1 MPGPLGAPPPGRA
14 RAGGR
19 ARGRGARTPG
29 ARWGSRGGGARGLA
43 PRGSGSAPIG
53 PRGPPPPA
61 YNPRAPPRSPAP
73 RREGEGVHRGP
84 ATSHESSCGL
94 MRSSRGRSQAP
105 LRPRRVAEARV
116 HAEGPRDDEGDVHGA
131 TVTVGPVGGLHTL
144 WTPWYGPPLPRP
156 DKLAAP
162 RPDKHRRPSRRARPG
177 PPGSRPAAEGPRGG
191 ACFPEGGPGLRGRA
205 PPRPRARAR
214 PPKPLPESPRALSMA
229 LSRPRSGPSGR
240 S

>member
-1 MPGPLGAPPPGRA
+1 M
-14 RAGGR
+14 
-19 ARGRGARTPG
+19 
-29 ARWGSRGGGARGLA
+29 
-43 PRGSGSAPIG
+43 IG

-105 LRPRRVAEARV
+105 LRPRRAAEV
-116 HAEGPRDDEGDVHGA
+116 VGPRDDEGDVHGA
-131 TVTVGPVGGLHTL
+131 TADGGSSRRVAYTMDSVVR
-144 WTPWYGPPLPRP
+144 GPPLPRP

-177 PPGSRPAAEGPRGG
+177 PPGALARRPRGG
-191 ACFPEGGPGLRGRA
+191 GLAFRRA
-205 PPRPRARAR
+205 ARVSAGARPRAPARAPDPFPSV
-214 PPKPLPESPRALSMA
+214 PPGFIHGSLPAAFGSLRKKLK
-229 LSRPRSGPSGR
+229 SRSIEKSGTCSDHRSK
-240 S
+240 